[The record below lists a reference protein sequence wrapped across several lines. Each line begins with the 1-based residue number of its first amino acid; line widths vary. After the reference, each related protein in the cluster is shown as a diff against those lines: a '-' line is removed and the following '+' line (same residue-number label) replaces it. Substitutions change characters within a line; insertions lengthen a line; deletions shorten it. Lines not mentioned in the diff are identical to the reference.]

1 MIRRTRFAS
10 VLILLFLPYALTA
23 QKIADDSLHV
33 LIQEGIHLSGQ
44 QQYESARSVFDRAI
58 KEFPNHPAGYLN
70 KAILLQ
76 VISLDLE
83 VPVQMPAYLQLLE
96 KAQKLGEMMTARAA
110 RRAGGNYY
118 IGMARSYIAYY
129 HFRDGEDW
137 ISGLSEGLKATGYLE
152 DCLSSQPL
160 AYDAMTGVGTYK
172 YWKSKNMSFLTWTP
186 LVDDEREAGI
196 RMLRRA
202 ERHAHYTA
210 QQATNSLIWIY
221 IEEEN
226 WKAAVRTA
234 NAVLGRFP
242 RNRLFL
248 WGLASAEEG
257 RENWRGAR
265 DAYRRIVSSIDEEV
279 GDSRY
284 IELQARAKIALMSA
298 LLGDTETAEREIRW
312 VLSKRDM
319 SLKGLTEDGQ
329 DRIQRRFEE
338 IEELREEM

>member
-1 MIRRTRFAS
+1 MVERMRIVCILALL
-10 VLILLFLPYALTA
+10 LIPGALSA
-23 QKIADDSLHV
+23 QKIENDSLHA
-33 LIQEGIHLSGQ
+33 LIQKGIHLSGQ
-44 QQYESARSVFDRAI
+44 QQYTDARSVFDQAI
-58 KEFPNHPAGYLN
+58 REYPDHPAGYLN

-96 KAQKLGEMMTARAA
+96 RAQARAEA
-110 RRAGGNYY
+110 MTGHAATRAEGNYY
-118 IGMARSYIAYY
+118 IGMARSYVAYY

-152 DCLSSQPL
+152 DCLEAQPRS
-160 AYDAMTGVGTYK
+160 YDAMTGVGTYR
-172 YWKSKNMSFLTWTP
+172 YWKSNNMSFLTWTP
-186 LVDDEREAGI
+186 LVDDDRESGI

-202 ERHAHYTA
+202 ERHAHYSA

-234 NAVLGRFP
+234 NAVLEKFP
-242 RNRLFL
+242 KNRLFL

-265 DAYRRIVSSIDEEV
+265 AAYRRIVASIDDEV
-279 GDSRY
+279 SDRRY

-298 LLGDTETAEREIRW
+298 RLGDTQTASKESRW
-312 VLSKRDM
+312 VLSKRNM
-319 SLKGLTEDGQ
+319 SLKGLTEDGR

-338 IEELREEM
+338 IEELTEEL

>member
-1 MIRRTRFAS
+1 MIGRTRIAC
-10 VLILLFLPYALTA
+10 VLALLFLPYALPA
-23 QKIADDSLHV
+23 QRIADDSLHA
-33 LIQEGIHLSGQ
+33 LIQKGIHLSGL
-44 QQYESARSVFDRAI
+44 QQYDGARSVFDRAI
-58 KEFPNHPAGYLN
+58 KEFPKHPAGYLN

-96 KAQKLGEMMTARAA
+96 STRTLGEKMTAHATLRAE
-110 RRAGGNYY
+110 GNYY

-137 ISGLSEGLKATGYLE
+137 ISGLSEGLKATGFLE
-152 DCLSSQPL
+152 DCLESQPR

-186 LVDDEREAGI
+186 LVDDERETGI

-226 WKAAVRTA
+226 WKAATRTA
-234 NAVLGRFP
+234 NDVLGRFP
-242 RNRLFL
+242 KNRLFL

-257 RENWRGAR
+257 REKWRAAR
-265 DAYRRIVSSIDEEV
+265 DAYRRIVSSIDDEV
-279 GDSRY
+279 SDSRY

-298 LLGDTETAEREIRW
+298 LLGDTETAAREIRW
-312 VLSKRDM
+312 VLSKRSM
-319 SLKGLTEDGQ
+319 SLKGLTEDGR

-338 IEELREEM
+338 IEELKEEM